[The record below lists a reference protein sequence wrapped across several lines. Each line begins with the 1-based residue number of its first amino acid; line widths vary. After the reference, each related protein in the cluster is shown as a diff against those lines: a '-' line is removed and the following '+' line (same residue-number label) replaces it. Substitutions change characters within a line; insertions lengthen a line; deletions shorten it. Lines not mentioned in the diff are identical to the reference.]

1 MQNFDIKNRV
11 PKYFLEHVVSP
22 ACKNDQNII
31 NAFKDVPRAAF
42 LEQGMIS
49 KAYEDVALP
58 IGMGQ
63 TISQVTTVAH
73 MLYSLE
79 LKQSDTVLEIGA
91 GSGFVTALLSKLVNR
106 VYAIERIPQ
115 LMEKAR
121 KTIKSLRV
129 TNAIIKTGD
138 GSLGWEEFGPYDK
151 IIASAGA
158 TKIPESLIS
167 QLKDGGILVLP
178 LNGNLVKLS
187 KVNGEIKSEVGPT
200 CQFVDFVGS

>member
-1 MQNFDIKNRV
+1 MTKYIV
-11 PKYFLEHVVSP
+11 PKYFIDQIVAP
-22 ACKNDQNII
+22 ACNNNTDII
-31 NAFKDVPRAAF
+31 NAFKLVPRAAF

-49 KAYEDVALP
+49 KAYEDLALP

-63 TISQVTTVAH
+63 TISKATTVAH
-73 MLYSLE
+73 MLNSLE
-79 LKQSDTVLEIGA
+79 LKTTDIVLEIGA

-121 KTIKSLRV
+121 KTIKTLRI
-129 TNAIIKTGD
+129 TNSIIKLGD
-138 GSLGWEEFGPYDK
+138 GSLGWEDFAPYDK

-158 TKIPESLIS
+158 TKIPQNLLH
-167 QLKDGGILVLP
+167 QLKDNGILVLP
-178 LNGNLVKLS
+178 LNGNLVKIK
-187 KVNGEIKSEVGPT
+187 KVNNEFIQEVGPA